1 MKCARID
8 CQEQALVSSV
18 YCVAHDEDPSAV
30 VLQMKRADEQ
40 NVEEAKK
47 IRAEIEV
54 TLKALAAQM
63 DAAKTAGFIV
73 SFNVDLDRG
82 GRYYVS
88 NLILARHY

>member
-1 MKCARID
+1 MRRT
-8 CQEQALVSSV
+8 E
-18 YCVAHDEDPSAV
+18 
-30 VLQMKRADEQ
+30 EQ

-54 TLKALAAQM
+54 TLKTLSAQM
-63 DAAKTAGFIV
+63 DAAKATGFIV

-88 NLILARHY
+88 NLIIAKHY

>member
-1 MKCARID
+1 MRDDERVIPLTARRIT
-8 CQEQALVSSV
+8 
-18 YCVAHDEDPSAV
+18 
-30 VLQMKRADEQ
+30 DEQ

-47 IRAEIEV
+47 IRAEIEA